1 MNLKLFFV
9 FSLACFSSYYF
20 TDNKYV
26 SIHPRLPS
34 SVTPGETRNSYA
46 NLPCPTEHQ
55 FMQWSTELNLDKI
68 EGPSL
73 DEGCQTKTMRVQL
86 AQVLAL
92 ANQIKIDFPK
102 NWAPSVQ
109 AEIANSYEYIRQNT
123 NILKIDLTQTNSVAR
138 NYRAMKQIELGG
150 LFFKEEPL
158 EALSVLIHEARHS
171 DTRDPGHTL
180 CRIGDIPKTGGGC
193 DDTFSIKAESA
204 GAYGYGTL
212 YELALAQYSN
222 NLDKAEKELMLSN
235 AFTGLSTRFNNFRS
249 HLARHFDIATV
260 LLEDGTLA
268 WVNPYSLKLIPINV
282 QLPKFQEKFKKI
294 EFSPRTNSL
303 LLFTESDRLF
313 VWGPRYEAKRPS
325 PEATTEDDKFS
336 HISRQY
342 VPNSSY
348 SNMSTR
354 SLYVTLKTSGQ
365 LEFIEYDAQL
375 NKYVMRPYPLQR
387 LRNPNPVIPNLKYF
401 VLAHNFQS
409 YFLDKQGVISK
420 APFYGNEDSFIILD
434 PEIQST
440 TGGWKTATGG
450 VFYEDLTLTDA
461 DGKLYN
467 VKLFVNDRASEDE
480 DPIYYQKEVSKFQ
493 AVSQAKKYHEG
504 LQIRG
509 VLDENGTLSIE
520 NYRVQNSRIDLKFS
534 QKIVDFVITRT
545 TAPEASLYK
554 SAESNTKIVQRC
566 NIRKVIENVG
576 YGSVLGLTAD
586 GRLVSANSD
595 NSCNV
600 LSSAKWTGAEVKGTD
615 DPDLEKR
622 PYPDVYLRLSNQND
636 KQNWV
641 PYTKP
646 QASN

>member
-1 MNLKLFFV
+1 MKLKLFFL
-9 FSLACFSSYYF
+9 FLLTCLSSYYL

-26 SIHPRLPS
+26 ATAPRLPS
-34 SVTPGETRNSYA
+34 SVTPNETRNSYA
-46 NLPCPTEHQ
+46 NLPCPTENQ
-55 FMQWSTELNLDKI
+55 FMVWSRELNLAPI
-68 EGPSL
+68 EGASL
-73 DEGCQTKTMRVQL
+73 DEGCKTKSMRVQL

-92 ANQIKIDFPK
+92 ANQIKINFPK

-109 AEIANSYEYIRQNT
+109 PEIANSYEYIRQNT
-123 NILKIDLTQTNSVAR
+123 NQLKIDLTQANSVAR

-150 LFFKEEPL
+150 MFFKEEPL
-158 EALSVLIHEARHS
+158 DALSILIHEARHS

-180 CRIGDIPKTGGGC
+180 CRIGDIPKTAGGC
-193 DDTFSIKAESA
+193 DDTFSNKAENA
-204 GAYGYGTL
+204 GSYAYGTL
-212 YELALAQYSN
+212 FELALAQYSN
-222 NLDKAEKELMLSN
+222 NLDRAEKELMLSN

-249 HLARHFDIATV
+249 NLALHFDIATV
-260 LLEDGTLA
+260 LLEDGSLA
-268 WVNPYSLKLIPINV
+268 WVNPYSLKLIPLKI

-325 PEATTEDDKFS
+325 PEATTEDDKFL

-342 VPNSSY
+342 VPQASFTD
-348 SNMSTR
+348 MSGR

-365 LEFIEYDAQL
+365 LEFVEYDAAL
-375 NKYVMRPYPLQR
+375 NKQVMRPYPLQR
-387 LRNPNPVIPNLKYF
+387 FKNPNPTIPNLKYF

-420 APFYGNEDSFIILD
+420 APVYGNEDSFITLE
-434 PEIQST
+434 PELQSK

-467 VKLFVNDRASEDE
+467 INVLFSSNERDEEDT
-480 DPIYYQKEVSKFQ
+480 ISYQKEVFKFQ

-509 VLDENGTLSIE
+509 VLDENGTLSLE
-520 NYRVQNSRIDLKFS
+520 NYRVKDSRIDLKFGK
-534 QKIVDFVITRT
+534 KIIDFVITRT
-545 TAPEASLYK
+545 TMPESEIYK
-554 SAESNTKIVQRC
+554 SNDYNKRLLQNC
-566 NIRKVIENVG
+566 NINKVISAIG
-576 YGSVLGLTAD
+576 YGSVLGLSIS
-586 GRLVSANSD
+586 GNLVSANPD
-595 NSCNV
+595 NTCSN
-600 LSSAKWTGAEVKGTD
+600 LSSIPWTNANIVGID
-615 DPDLEKR
+615 DQDLEKR
-622 PYPDVYLRLSNQND
+622 PFPDVYLKLTNQNN
-636 KQNWV
+636 KLNWV

-646 QASN
+646 KALN